1 MSSGQPIPTKL
12 PSSYSDLPYT
22 EIRIS
27 HHSTTF
33 SVLICTL
40 YRPQNSNAF
49 TDIMTDELEHFFSL
63 ASIDDRVKCIVL
75 TGHGKI
81 FCAGQD
87 LRQGF
92 KLQGNGKNE
101 TDKTHRD
108 GYVIVSASFFLSRL
122 KCADEW
128 FSGGRVSLAIH
139 RCTKPT
145 IAAINGHAIGVGI
158 TMTLACVMRVVWS
171 AAKIGFVFS
180 QRGVVMEGCSS
191 FFLPRLIG
199 HARTL
204 QLVTMGATIPASSRQ
219 LDGLF
224 SDLCDEQV
232 DVLPKALKLAEGLAA
247 ETSTV
252 STFMMREMLFRG
264 ANSAEEAHLLES
276 RVMGHMRGSADN
288 DEAVAAFLEKR
299 KAVFTATVQKDSPP
313 VYPWFS
319 PVDTKNVAVADLAI
333 MEKPKL

>member
-1 MSSGQPIPTKL
+1 
-12 PSSYSDLPYT
+12 
-22 EIRIS
+22 
-27 HHSTTF
+27 
-33 SVLICTL
+33 
-40 YRPQNSNAF
+40 
-49 TDIMTDELEHFFSL
+49 
-63 ASIDDRVKCIVL
+63 
-75 TGHGKI
+75 
-81 FCAGQD
+81 
-87 LRQGF
+87 
-92 KLQGNGKNE
+92 
-101 TDKTHRD
+101 
-108 GYVIVSASFFLSRL
+108 
-122 KCADEW
+122 
-128 FSGGRVSLAIH
+128 
-139 RCTKPT
+139 
-145 IAAINGHAIGVGI
+145 
-158 TMTLACVMRVVWS
+158 
-171 AAKIGFVFS
+171 
-180 QRGVVMEGCSS
+180 MEGCSS

-224 SDLCDEQV
+224 SELCDEQV

>member
-1 MSSGQPIPTKL
+1 MSSGQPAPTKL
-12 PSSYSDLPYT
+12 PQHYSSLPYT

-27 HHSTTF
+27 HHPSTSPEPTP
-33 SVLICTL
+33 VLICTL
-40 YRPQNSNAF
+40 YRPNNNNAF
-49 TDIMTDELEHFFSL
+49 TDIMTDELEHFFGI

-108 GYVIVSASFFLSRL
+108 G
-122 KCADEW
+122 
-128 FSGGRVSLAIH
+128 GGRVSLAIH
-139 RCTKPT
+139 NCTKPT
-145 IAAINGHAIGVGI
+145 IAAINGHAVGVGI

-171 AAKIGFVFS
+171 KSKIGFVFS

-204 QLVTMGATIPASSRQ
+204 QLVTTGATIPATAKQ

-224 SDLCDEQV
+224 AEVLDRQE
-232 DVLPKALKLAEGLAA
+232 DVLPKALEMAEGIASN
-247 ETSTV
+247 TSTV
-252 STFMMREMLFRG
+252 STFMIREMLYRG
-264 ANSAEEAHLLES
+264 VDSAEAAHLLES
-276 RVMGHMRGSADN
+276 RIMGHMRGSVDN

-313 VYPWFS
+313 VHPWFS
-319 PVDTKNVAVADLAI
+319 PVNTKNPAVADPLTAG
-333 MEKPKL
+333 KPRL